1 MHPTE
6 LDNVSLTKFAD
17 DSSLLITVN
26 EQSDNAK
33 LALSQFLNWTHLNDM
48 KCNTSKCKEII
59 FRKKNNTTNY
69 PTIYNIA
76 QHEYLTFILS
86 VTFQSNCLFAKH
98 VKTKLNEANKR
109 LYIIRELKKEGYSHH
124 HLFKAIVLPKIM
136 YGLAVYGKCQA
147 ILNTAQCFLERYFKR
162 RYSSKLYNINEL
174 LEKCDRK
181 LFNKIS
187 SDSSRPLYPMLPQA
201 KASSLRLRR
210 STSQLPK
217 INTERFKSSFLNRIS
232 FRYNLAL

>member
-1 MHPTE
+1 
-6 LDNVSLTKFAD
+6 
-17 DSSLLITVN
+17 
-26 EQSDNAK
+26 
-33 LALSQFLNWTHLNDM
+33 M

-76 QHEYLTFILS
+76 QHEYLTLLG
-86 VTFQSNCLFAKH
+86 VTFQSNCSFAKH
-98 VKTKLNEANKR
+98 VKTKLNEARKC
-109 LYIIRELKKEGYSHH
+109 LYIIRELKKEGYSQDEID

-136 YGLAVYGKCQA
+136 YGLPVYGACQA
-147 ILNTAQCFLERYFKR
+147 TLNTAQCFLERCFKR

-187 SDSSRPLYPMLPQA
+187 SDSSHPLYPMLPQA

-210 STSQLPK
+210 RTSQLPK
-217 INTERFKSSFLNRIS
+217 INTERFKSSFFNRLS
-232 FRYNLAL
+232 FRYNSAL

>member
-1 MHPTE
+1 
-6 LDNVSLTKFAD
+6 
-17 DSSLLITVN
+17 
-26 EQSDNAK
+26 
-33 LALSQFLNWTHLNDM
+33 M

-76 QHEYLTFILS
+76 QHEYSTLLG

-98 VKTKLNEANKR
+98 VKTKLNEANKC
-109 LYIIRELKKEGYSHH
+109 LYIIRELKKEGYSRDEID
-124 HLFKAIVLPKIM
+124 HLFKAIVLPKKI
-136 YGLAVYGKCQA
+136 YGLPVYGACQA
-147 ILNTAQCFLERYFKR
+147 TLNTAQCFLERYFKR
-162 RYSSKLYNINEL
+162 HYSSKLYNINEL

-187 SDSSRPLYPMLPQA
+187 SDSSHPLYPTLPQA

-210 STSQLPK
+210 RTSQLPK
-217 INTERFKSSFLNRIS
+217 INTERFKSSFFNRLS
-232 FRYNLAL
+232 FRYNLAI